1 MSKTNTYI
9 LFSLL
14 LAILMTFLLEWPFS
28 PLNKAIAWTALK
40 TGRYTTIEQSGNYV
54 KTLLGGSD
62 LTPEKI
68 KTLPFFS
75 ITDTTKEITDTTIPF
90 SVLTFE
96 NTYFPK
102 DFSYLFPSG
111 QDGIY
116 ETEAH
121 TLLLDNREVAN
132 YLVKGKVLRE
142 PITQI
147 VYNGSKEHTPLIK
160 ELETNWKTLATA
172 LTKKEKPTAER
183 HLTAAEYELLSKT
196 TALSDLSYRLD
207 ASIKIS
213 LEPGLETDISVQV
226 GTVEVK
232 QKNCTVT
239 ADIPILFLKD
249 QQLYVFDKVYTAL
262 ASLCA
267 KPKATSGL
275 LNCSNCWLAPVS
287 KQFSLRSSY
296 IPYVVSTGLN
306 GGGYVTPDTK
316 KALAK
321 LFTAAKENGVT
332 SIRVSS
338 SYRSYKTQESLFN
351 SYVNN
356 EKKNGLSTTQAIEK
370 ANTYSAKP
378 GYSEHQLGT
387 TVDLMACA
395 YPCNF
400 YDSAN
405 TPLYN
410 FLKKNAHLY
419 GFVISYPNGSQP
431 YTGYVYEPWHVR
443 YIGETYAR
451 ELYNR
456 GYLTKKGFYLYQFL
470 VEKGKY

>member
-1 MSKTNTYI
+1 MNKY
-9 LFSLL
+9 LL
-14 LAILMTFLLEWPFS
+14 LSLALVILITFLSEWPFS
-28 PLNKAIAWTALK
+28 PLNKVIAWTALK
-40 TGRYTTIEQSGNYV
+40 TGRYQTIEESGKYV
-54 KTLLGGSD
+54 KTLLNGSEI
-62 LTPEKI
+62 TPEKT
-68 KTLPFFS
+68 KNFLFFS
-75 ITDTTKEITDTTIPF
+75 VTDVTKEITDTSVPF
-90 SVLTFE
+90 STLTFD
-96 NTYFPK
+96 NAYFPQ
-102 DFSYLFPSG
+102 DFSYFFPAG

-116 ETEAH
+116 ESEFH
-121 TLLLDNREVAN
+121 TLLLDSKEVAN
-132 YLVKGKVLRE
+132 YMVKGKVLRE
-142 PITQI
+142 PITQL
-147 VYNGSKEHTPLIK
+147 VYNGTKEHKSLVK
-160 ELETNWKTLATA
+160 ELEANWKTLTSA

-183 HLTAAEYELLSKT
+183 YLTVAEFELFSKT
-196 TALSDLSYRLD
+196 TSLSDLAYRLD
-207 ASIKIS
+207 ASVKIS
-213 LEPGLETDISVQV
+213 LEPGLETDISVQI
-226 GTVEVK
+226 GTVEIK

-239 ADIPILFLKD
+239 ADLPILFLKD
-249 QQLYVFDKVYTAL
+249 QQLYVFDKVNTAL

-275 LNCSNCWLAPVS
+275 LSCSNCWLAPVS

-321 LFTAAKENGVT
+321 LFTAAKGNGVT

-356 EKKNGLSTTQAIEK
+356 EKKNGLSTAQAIEK

-378 GYSEHQLGT
+378 GHSEHQLGT
-387 TVDLMACA
+387 TVDLMACS

-419 GFVISYPNGSQP
+419 GFVISYPNGSQS

-443 YIGETYAR
+443 YVGETYAK

-470 VEKGKY
+470 VEKGRY